1 MRFCFYLLF
10 MISVVISSV
19 AQATLGESE
28 TSVSLDVRAL
38 ATTSWLTQEQNLRV
52 HQIKLP
58 TQQIRQYVNG
68 QGVIFAVTWQGAVLP
83 PMGQL
88 LGRYFPEYST
98 ALATRV
104 RVPGQRYLQLSTPA
118 LQVRQQGPLMHLH
131 GVAYLPEQVPAGLSV
146 ESLP

>member
-1 MRFCFYLLF
+1 MRFCFHLLF
-10 MISVVISSV
+10 MISVVISSA

-28 TSVSLDVRAL
+28 TSVTRDVQAL
-38 ATTSWLTQEQNLRV
+38 ATTSRLTQEQSLRV

-58 TQQIRQYVNG
+58 TQQIRQYVNA

-83 PMGQL
+83 PMAQL
-88 LGRYFPEYST
+88 LGHYFPEYST

-104 RVPGQRYLQLSTPA
+104 RVPGRRHLQLSTPS
-118 LQVRQQGPLMHLH
+118 LEVRQQGPLMHLH
-131 GVAYLPEQVPAGLSV
+131 GVAYLQEQVPTGLAV